1 MICRCGSI
9 REAARHLH
17 VDGSAV
23 NRQLLNLEEEVGA
36 TLFER
41 LPGGLRLTEAGRL
54 FAQHVVTV
62 LQDEQRV
69 IAEIERLQGLE
80 RGEVHLAAAES
91 LSAGLLP
98 AVLDRMASEHPK
110 VALHVSMLGSGT
122 IAQRVAS
129 GDVDIGAAFAM
140 SEHPELTCVASGQ
153 FRLGAVMAP
162 DHPLAAR
169 RRVTF
174 DECAEYGLIM
184 PNPDVAVHAILAP
197 LVARARRPVRAVVH
211 SGAIEL
217 MRQLAMRGT
226 GIGFQTRIGLDEVCA
241 AGRLAFVPLDEAEQA
256 VARLGF
262 YVRATRALPPAV
274 TALLAILGDALE
286 RLLEA
291 EARMG

>member
-1 MICRCGSI
+1 MICHCGSI
-9 REAARHLH
+9 REAARRLH

-36 TLFER
+36 ALFER
-41 LPGGLRLTEAGRL
+41 LPGGLSLTEAGRL

-80 RGEVHLAAAES
+80 RGEVQLAAAES
-91 LSAGLLP
+91 LSADFLP
-98 AVLDRMASEHPK
+98 AVLDRMASRHPK
-110 VALHVSMLGSGT
+110 VALHVSTLGSEP

-140 SEHPELTCVASGQ
+140 CEHPDLTCVASGQ

-162 DHPLAAR
+162 GHPLATR
-169 RRVTF
+169 RRVRF

-226 GIGFQTRIGLDEVCA
+226 GIGFQTRIGLEEVCA
-241 AGRLAFVPLDEAEQA
+241 AGRLAFVPLDEAENA
-256 VARLGF
+256 SARLGF
-262 YVRATRALPPAV
+262 YVRAGRALPPAV
-274 TALLAILGDALE
+274 TMLLGMLGEALE

-291 EARMG
+291 EARLD